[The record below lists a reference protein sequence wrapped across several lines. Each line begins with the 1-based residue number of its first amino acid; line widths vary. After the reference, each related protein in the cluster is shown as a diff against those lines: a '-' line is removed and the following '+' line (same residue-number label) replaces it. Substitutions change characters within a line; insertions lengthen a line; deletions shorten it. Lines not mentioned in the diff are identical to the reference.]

1 MSLYRILI
9 VDDDEENVLIHA
21 AMLKRAGYDVQ
32 WATNGWEGIA
42 KARSLRPDLVLLDV
56 VMPEMDGWTFM
67 KFVRAHRDLA
77 ALPVV
82 FLSGRGSTA
91 DLRRGR
97 ALGADDYLVKPVE
110 AAVLESRVAM
120 VLDRRGSASAV
131 PRLLVQESVSPRRN
145 FHMQGRL
152 DQLGL
157 MPLFALL
164 GAGRRT
170 GTLEVRESL
179 GGALARI
186 LLRDGRL
193 VGARLEGAGG
203 AGGLEAIEALSKW
216 CDGDFSFSAGE
227 VPDLEDPAIL
237 FPAV

>member
-1 MSLYRILI
+1 MSVYRILI
-9 VDDDEENVLIHA
+9 VDDDEESVLIHA
-21 AMLKRAGYDVQ
+21 AILKRAGYDVQ
-32 WATNGWEGIA
+32 WATDGWEGIA

-67 KFVRAHRDLA
+67 KFVRAHRDLR
-77 ALPVV
+77 ALPVI
-82 FLSGRGSTA
+82 FLSSRGSAA
-91 DLRRGR
+91 DRRRGR

-110 AAVLESRVAM
+110 APELESRVAA
-120 VLDRRGSASAV
+120 VLDRRGAV
-131 PRLLVQESVSPRRN
+131 APGLHAQEAVSQGRP
-145 FHMQGRL
+145 FHMKGRL

-157 MPLFALL
+157 MPLFVLL

-170 GTLEVRESL
+170 GTLEVREPL
-179 GGALARI
+179 GGSFARL

-193 VGARLEGAGG
+193 VGARLEGSGG